1 MYQMDGWPKSNANTN
16 ASLCGS
22 LILSSQLD
30 VQPLEGKDY
39 LSRFVFSLANRRV
52 ACKDSEK
59 YTLTEWQNKPKQF
72 YKKNMS
78 ATETTFL
85 F

>member
-1 MYQMDGWPKSNANTN
+1 MDGWPKSNADMN
-16 ASLCGS
+16 ASLCRA

-30 VQPLEGKDY
+30 VQPLEDKGHP
-39 LSRFVFSLANRRV
+39 SRFVFSLANRRV
-52 ACKDSEK
+52 ACKYSEK
-59 YTLTEWQNKPKQF
+59 YTLIEWQNKPKQF